1 MVQKNFRQ
9 IGLAF
14 FMVVALLI
22 AAPSSVV
29 QAVSSGLT
37 YPTVTVDAA
46 DVGTVAWTNPANAL
60 TNNNTDATV
69 TLISGAISHYLKTT
83 GYGFAIPTDATIKG
97 IQLTIERYS
106 PGTGGDPRIR
116 DSVVS
121 LVKAGTITGNNKANA
136 TTNWSRTTRET
147 INYGSASDLW
157 GATWTPGE
165 INDPNFG
172 AALAV
177 TTPNSS
183 SRTASVDYLAITV
196 TYTRG
201 TTTTVDCG
209 GGTPVVL
216 LGESITCVASVTRS
230 AGASTPAG
238 TVNWTTD
245 ATGTF
250 TPPSCTLA
258 GAGDTA
264 TCSVSYAPT
273 ALGDGSHQI
282 QATYAGNADSTSSY
296 GTQDV
301 TVNDNEPPAI
311 DGGSAIALSV
321 PENTTAVDDVDATD
335 PEGKTMTYSI
345 AGGVDSGKFTIVPST
360 GVLTFIT
367 TPDYENPTDAN
378 LDNIYRAIVQV
389 TDGWSAPTQ
398 TIDVTITDVD
408 EPPVITSN
416 GGGSTTAVSVM
427 ENTTAVTTVVATDP
441 ESATIIYSIS
451 GGADST
457 KFNINSSSGALT
469 FNTPPDYHAPTDVGL
484 NNVYDVVVQ
493 ASDGLLTDT
502 QAIAVTVTEENQ
514 PPEITEGASTTVN
527 MSEDGVPD
535 AFSLTLHATD
545 PEATTLTWTISAQA
559 EHGTAG
565 ATGTGPSKAIT
576 YTPDANYNGSDS
588 FTVMVTD
595 GGGLSDTIIVYV
607 EIAPIADIY
616 YVDNTNPAASDSN
629 PGTSPSAP
637 LKTIYKGAL
646 KAFAGDTV
654 NVLAGTYPETILLKV
669 YEGRNGYPI
678 TFHAEDGVTIT
689 GSGSSTSGAAFYFE
703 DNKYIVIDGF
713 DVIGTAFKGIFITY
727 SDHITITN
735 NYIAEAGEPVV
746 GYEHEGIN
754 LKDVTYSLIEGNV
767 VCNNTSTGILLRDRS
782 NNNVVSNNISYG
794 NYNAVGEPTSAAG
807 IQVND
812 SDYNTIIHN
821 ITYGNIDSGI
831 NLYIS
836 ILGTGS
842 KHNQVVG
849 NLTYG
854 NGDHGID
861 NNNSPYQIIVGNTVH
876 GNVTSGINL
885 EGNSTNATIENN
897 IVMDNGLNPL
907 VGKKGNIHIDSTS
920 WSGIILDYNLYYRTG
935 GTVQIAWN
943 STYYATLAAFK
954 AANPTLEV
962 HGVEGNP
969 LFMDPAPV
977 AVLPLVVQEG
987 DYHLQALSPAID
999 SADSSAPSMPTT
1011 DIEGN
1016 PRVDIPTVDPNTGG
1030 GMFDYYDRGA
1040 YERQITTIT
1049 KLYVTSITSTYG
1061 NTVDL
1066 TATLEPALEN
1076 MEISFKL
1083 NGVAA
1088 CSDTTNAS
1096 GLATCKATLLTN
1108 VGTYEDEE
1116 GIVANFA
1123 GNSEYDPS
1131 SGTAALTVNKRN
1143 LTVTAT
1149 GIDKVYDGTTAA
1161 TVTLGDNR
1169 VAGDTLTVGYT
1180 SAAFDNENVGTG
1192 KTVNVSGISVSGEDA
1207 GNYTLTN
1214 TTAVTTANITKRELT
1229 VTAAAANKTY
1239 DGTTAAAVTLGDNRV
1254 EGDTLTVGY
1263 TSASFDTKN
1272 IGTGKTVTVSGISIS
1287 GADAGNYTLTSNT
1300 ALTTA
1305 NITKRDLT
1313 LGAEGVDKPYD
1324 STTAATVSFT
1334 DDRIPG
1340 DTLTINYTAAFV
1352 DKNVSTGKLINISG
1366 YSLSGADSGNYN
1378 LLNPPAS
1385 TSADITKYNLTV
1397 TATGINKVYDGTTA
1411 ATVTLAGWFPGDA
1424 LNVTG
1429 TATFAD
1435 ANVGVDKVITVNG
1448 ISISGADAGN
1458 YNLLNTTTTTSAD
1471 ITVRELTITANSGQH
1486 KSFGYPD
1493 PILTFTYSPDD
1504 VPAAFTGA
1512 LSREPGE
1519 AIGSY
1524 AITLGTLEVDGENFT
1539 IKEFVP
1545 AQFNILEL
1553 KYLYLPL
1560 ITK

>member
-37 YPTVTVDAA
+37 YPTVAVDAA

-60 TNNNTDATV
+60 TNNDTYATV
-69 TLISGAISHYLKTT
+69 TLNSGAISHHLKTT
-83 GYGFAIPTDATIKG
+83 GYGFAIPTDATITG
-97 IQLTIERYS
+97 IQLTIDRYTS
-106 PGTGGDPRIR
+106 GPVGSTRIR
-116 DSVVS
+116 DSEVR
-121 LVKAGTITGNNKANA
+121 LVKAGTVIGDNKAATSTDWPRSGA
-136 TTNWSRTTRET
+136 TTN
-147 INYGSASDLW
+147 YGSTSNLW
-157 GATWTPGE
+157 GTTWTPTD
-165 INDPNFG
+165 INDSTFG

-177 TTPNSS
+177 TTPNTSN
-183 SRTASVDYLAITV
+183 RTAYVDYLAITV

-629 PGTSPSAP
+629 PGTNPSLP
-637 LKTIYKGAL
+637 FLTILKGVAR
-646 KAFAGDTV
+646 ARAGDTV
-654 NVLAGTYPETILLKV
+654 NVLAGTYAETIWLNQYDGK
-669 YEGRNGYPI
+669 NGYPI
-678 TFHAEDGVTIT
+678 TFHAEDGVTVTGNGIF
-689 GSGSSTSGAAFYFE
+689 GSGSAFSIS
-703 DNKYIVIDGF
+703 DRKYIIIDGF
-713 DVIGTAFKGIFITY
+713 DIIETAYRGIYIRN
-727 SDHITITN
+727 SDHITLTN
-735 NYIAEAGEPVV
+735 NYIFEAGEPVA
-746 GYEHEGIN
+746 GHEAEGIN
-754 LKDVTYSLIEGNV
+754 LSNTTYSTIEGNTT
-767 VCNNTSTGILLRDRS
+767 CNNTSTGILLRDGSHHNTIRK
-782 NNNVVSNNISYG
+782 NISCS
-794 NYNAVGEPTSAAG
+794 NYAAEGEPTSAAG

-831 NLYIS
+831 NLYVS
-836 ILGTGS
+836 ALGTGS
-842 KHNQVVG
+842 KYNKVAG
-849 NLTYG
+849 NLIYG

-885 EGNSTNATIENN
+885 EGNSPGATIENN

-907 VGKKGNIHIDSTS
+907 VGKKGNVHIDSTS
-920 WSGIILDYNLYYRTG
+920 WDGITMDYNLYYRTG

-943 STYYATLAAFK
+943 STNYATLAAFK
-954 AANPTLEV
+954 AAYPTLEV
-962 HGVEGNP
+962 HGVEGDP

-999 SADSSAPSMPTT
+999 SANSGAPNMPNT
-1011 DIEGN
+1011 DIEGK
-1016 PRVDIPTVDPNTGG
+1016 PRVDVPTVPNTGAG
-1030 GMFDYYDRGA
+1030 TPPYYDRGA
-1040 YERQITTIT
+1040 YERQIFTPTS
-1049 KLYVTSITSTYG
+1049 LNVTSITGTYG
-1061 NTVDL
+1061 NSVSL
-1066 TATLEPALEN
+1066 TATISPILEN
-1076 MEISFKL
+1076 VTISFTL
-1083 NGVAA
+1083 NGEAA
-1088 CSDTTNAS
+1088 CSDNTNAS
-1096 GLATCKATLLTN
+1096 GVASCNAPLLTN
-1108 VGTYEDEE
+1108 VGSYST
-1116 GIVANFA
+1116 GVGASFA

-1192 KTVNVSGISVSGEDA
+1192 KTVNVSGISVSGEDS

-1254 EGDTLTVGY
+1254 AGDTLTVGY

-1411 ATVTLAGWFPGDA
+1411 ATVTLAGWFPGDV

-1429 TATFAD
+1429 TATFTD